1 VIIEKILE
9 LLPKMS
15 PVNKSIAQFVVENKS
30 EIGFMSIDQLSEDIG
45 VSKASIVR
53 FAKLL
58 GFTGYNEFK
67 KSIQKEIR
75 IKLRPYE
82 KIVLTEL
89 DILPKEK
96 QYKKLAENELNNL
109 KESLSSIKIKEM
121 VKMIEGIKNTRNI
134 YLAGFGAS
142 TFLIGIIRYNLFGIV
157 EKPLYT
163 LTGSVSDFSMKIKT
177 LTEDDITLLVTFP
190 PYSKEGEFVAE
201 HTKKKGGKLFLFT
214 DSIACPVFPSADAA
228 ILCENNSLLL
238 YNSYISPIAMMQIM
252 LNMLLLDEKENGLHK
267 IRKVMDVEMEGY
279 KKLEET

>member
-1 VIIEKILE
+1 MIIEKILG

-45 VSKASIVR
+45 VSKASVVR

-67 KSIQKEIR
+67 KSVQKEIR

-96 QYKKLAENELNNL
+96 QYKKLAENEINNL

-121 VKMIEGIKNTRNI
+121 IKMIEGIRNSRKI
-134 YLAGFGAS
+134 FLSGFGAS
-142 TFLIGIIRYNLFGIV
+142 TFLIGILRYNLFGII
-157 EKPLYT
+157 EKPYYT
-163 LTGSVSDFSMKIKT
+163 LNGSISDFSMKIKE
-177 LTEDDITLLVTFP
+177 LGEGDVNFLVTFP
-190 PYSKEGEFVAE
+190 PYSREGEFVAE
-201 HTKKKGGKLFLFT
+201 YTKKKGGKLFLFT

-228 ILCENNSLLL
+228 VLCENNSLLL
-238 YNSYISPIAMMQIM
+238 YNSYTSPVAMMQIL
-252 LNMLLLDEKENGLHK
+252 LNMLLLDEKENGLQK
-267 IRKVMDVEMEGY
+267 VRKVMDVEVEGY
-279 KKLEET
+279 KKLEE